1 MMISEWSIQYSNT
14 SIWKKKARGSMINML
29 TQISILFMIL
39 FLNGS
44 AEEFLVYLTGGVAVI
59 STWQMIYYLKMPER
73 DYIRFEDQAIDIR
86 RGIADPRWRAADKDV
101 KRVQQVG
108 DVLTIRKESGEE
120 EEIYLENVTDHDA
133 DIIIKEFQERYGN
146 RMHTVPEK
154 NEGSF

>member
-1 MMISEWSIQYSNT
+1 
-14 SIWKKKARGSMINML
+14 ML
-29 TQISILFMIL
+29 TQIFILFIILFMK
-39 FLNGS
+39 GR
-44 AEEFLVYLTGGVAVI
+44 ADEFLVYLTGGVAVL

-73 DYIRFEDQAIDIR
+73 NYIRFEDQAIDIR
-86 RGIADPRWRAADKDV
+86 RGIADPRWRAADKEV

-133 DIIIKEFQERYGN
+133 DKIIKEFQDRYGD
-146 RMHTVPEK
+146 RMHTKPET

>member
-1 MMISEWSIQYSNT
+1 
-14 SIWKKKARGSMINML
+14 MINML
-29 TQISILFMIL
+29 TQIFILFIILFMK
-39 FLNGS
+39 GR
-44 AEEFLVYLTGGVAVI
+44 ADEFLVYLTGGVAVL

-73 DYIRFEDQAIDIR
+73 NYIRFEDQAIDIR
-86 RGIADPRWRAADKDV
+86 RGIADPRWRAADKEV

-133 DIIIKEFQERYGN
+133 DKIIKEFQDRYGD
-146 RMHTVPEK
+146 RMHTKPET